1 MRAHGVYVAGQ
12 RRSIR
17 TKRRANARGVAL
29 PRLPGQLTRRL
40 HLYSTAYKY
49 NVPVARCACDCDKQW
64 YHIPNTSARRGST
77 RRRRR
82 SALHGSTHARS
93 LIPLLSLFLPPPS
106 SSRRRHRRLL
116 SDPSRSFSFSLVTR
130 PSRAT
135 RRARRRIR
143 TRLFEGAGVVRET
156 RRRYAPVFEEKYSFP
171 CFPRFLVIQL
181 GSGGRGGEG
190 ESVALYMRV
199 VYTHG
204 GDCLDEVVSIIVY
217 FIVGHVNT
225 V

>member
-17 TKRRANARGVAL
+17 TKRRANARGVVL

-135 RRARRRIR
+135 RRARRKIR

-181 GSGGRGGEG
+181 GSGGRGGG
-190 ESVALYMRV
+190 GAWLCICALYIH
-199 VYTHG
+199 TG
-204 GDCLDEVVSIIVY
+204 GTALTRSCR
-217 FIVGHVNT
+217 
-225 V
+225 